1 LWNQM
6 INYVKLQD
14 LIDMIDQGNKSSGG
28 VKIVCPKVYGII
40 GMVYYN
46 MYNLGKLMLVS
57 GFIRFLKGYYM
68 LLISKRKKVGVIGPH
83 KIYTIVDTQYI
94 YIPHAAFEE
103 SPVSANEER

>member
-1 LWNQM
+1 MEQLTQKKKSRYRVEFLWHQV

-46 MYNLGKLMLVS
+46 MYNLEKLMLC
-57 GFIRFLKGYYM
+57 IRLHSIFEGIL
-68 LLISKRKKVGVIGPH
+68 
-83 KIYTIVDTQYI
+83 
-94 YIPHAAFEE
+94 HAPDLEAEK
-103 SPVSANEER
+103 SRRNWTS